1 MSTKTQKWDRVRFRA
16 NLGDYRPV
24 IWPPL
29 GPYWCSGEGD
39 GYSIVV
45 AYIPHGSTD
54 EDLKKY
60 WPEAKEIDRMNENTD
75 LTFSDRFAE
84 PDWWKKLQA
93 K

>member
-1 MSTKTQKWDRVRFRA
+1 MKTKSWDRIRFRA
-16 NLGDYRPV
+16 NEDDYRPV
-24 IWPPL
+24 IWPPI
-29 GPYWCSGEGD
+29 GPYWCSGQGN

-45 AYIPHGSTD
+45 AYMPHGSTD
-54 EDLKKY
+54 ADLKKY
-60 WPEAKEIDRMNENTD
+60 WPEASEIDRMSEGTT